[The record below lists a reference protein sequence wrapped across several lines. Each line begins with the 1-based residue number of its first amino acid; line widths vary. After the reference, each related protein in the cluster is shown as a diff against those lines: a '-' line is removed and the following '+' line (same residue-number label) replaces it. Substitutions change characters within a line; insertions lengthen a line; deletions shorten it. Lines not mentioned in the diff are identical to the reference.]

1 MVGGHGA
8 EGQDDQLGGVLV
20 GNKFWYARQN
30 NKTLVT
36 GNREETNRDIEES
49 QNIVK
54 HNIISQN
61 VQYNVSTLSLSYN
74 IHLLNKSVKT
84 ITTYPLRINRKTRV
98 AGNLELI
105 ESSHKVIVNNER
117 KIHKC
122 E

>member
-105 ESSHKVIVNNER
+105 ES
-117 KIHKC
+117 
-122 E
+122 